1 MNYEKAQLVCAAC
14 RSLREN
20 VPAENAPPGGR
31 SSVGK
36 DSASRPPGEA
46 DGDASTSGA
55 AAAADAAP
63 LVASGN
69 MEGK

>member
-1 MNYEKAQLVCAAC
+1 MNYEKAQLVCATC
-14 RSLREN
+14 RSLREK
-20 VPAENAPPGGR
+20 VPAENPSPGE
-31 SSVGK
+31 SSTGK

-55 AAAADAAP
+55 AADADAAP